1 MFQYLLPWDFS
12 PTVFGTVLVLAVLF
26 GRGAAQLRA
35 PFHQR
40 LKFFLGL
47 LLVYAA
53 LQTQWDYY
61 AGHMFFVHR
70 LQHLVLHD
78 VGPFLLAWSAPAAA
92 LGQGLPAAMRTRLE
106 RWYQSAGMCR
116 WRHVIFDPGTA
127 TVLFIGSLCL
137 WVWPPLHFYA
147 MLSNWVYRLMN
158 WSVIIVDLP
167 FWWIVL
173 DPRPYP
179 QARLSYGK
187 RILMVVLVML
197 PMMLVGAI
205 IGLSRHDL
213 YPVYELCGRFLPISP
228 ITDQQ
233 IGGMIIWIP
242 GSLLGVFAALIA
254 LARLLEQSRQQE
266 LAARQAKVGAAKV
279 GAIERPA

>member
-1 MFQYLLPWDFS
+1 VLEFLLPWDFS
-12 PTVFGTVLVLAVLF
+12 PTIVGVLLLLTTLF
-26 GRGAAQLRA
+26 VRGAKRMRVPPRQWL
-35 PFHQR
+35 
-40 LKFFLGL
+40 LFLLSL

-78 VGPFLLAWSAPAAA
+78 LGPLLLAWSAPGTV
-92 LGQGLPAAMRTRLE
+92 LLQGMPAAVRE
-106 RWYQSAGMCR
+106 RYQAWYASAPVR
-116 WRHVIFDPGTA
+116 RVRHFVFDPVTA
-127 TVLFIGSLCL
+127 TALFIASLCV
-137 WVWPPLHFYA
+137 WVWPPVHFYA
-147 MLSNWVYRLMN
+147 MLSNWLYTTMN
-158 WSVIIVDLP
+158 WSVFIIDLP
-167 FWWIVL
+167 FWWLVL

-187 RILMVVLVML
+187 RILMLVLVML

-213 YPVYELCGRFLPISP
+213 YPVYELCGRFLPVAP
-228 ITDQQ
+228 VTDQQ

-242 GSLLGVFAALIA
+242 GSLLAAGTALIA
-254 LARLLEQSRQQE
+254 LARLLEQSRREE
-266 LAARQAKVGAAKV
+266 LALRRA
-279 GAIERPA
+279 